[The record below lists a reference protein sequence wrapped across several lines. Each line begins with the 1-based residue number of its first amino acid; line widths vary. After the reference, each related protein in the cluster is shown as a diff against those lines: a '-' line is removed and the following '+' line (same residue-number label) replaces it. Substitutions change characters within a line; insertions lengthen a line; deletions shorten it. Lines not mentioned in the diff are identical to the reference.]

1 VRYLF
6 LLIILINILFY
17 SFIIFKPLNT
27 SGVFI
32 IAKNDFLNDVFSHL
46 EKKENIFFPKSIKLI
61 FPIFQKDKF
70 LSLGEY
76 QIDRSDNLYSIFNK
90 IFNGKII
97 LNKFLI
103 PEGSKINNLFSEEL
117 MDNFCLIKNFPIPCA
132 LEGRVMPD
140 TYFYNRESELIDIL
154 NIAYGNQ
161 NRLLNKTWKNRNES
175 LSNLSESQL
184 LIVASIIEKE
194 ACVNERKK
202 ISGVIYN
209 RLNKDM
215 LLQMDSTTIYG
226 LKNFDG
232 DLKKKHLK
240 DSSLYNTYMYK
251 GLPPGPISNPSKE
264 SIFAAAK
271 PEIHEFLYFV
281 AKDTCSHEFSTNYD
295 DHLSAVKKYQ
305 LNK

>member
-1 VRYLF
+1 MRYLF

-97 LNKFLI
+97 LNKFFI
-103 PEGSKINNLFSEEL
+103 PEGSKIDNLFSDEL

-154 NIAYGNQ
+154 NIAYDNQ
-161 NRLLNKTWKNRNES
+161 KRLLKKVWKNRNES

-271 PEIHEFLYFV
+271 PETHDFLYFV
-281 AKDTCSHEFSTNYD
+281 AKDICSHEFSTNYD